1 MVNSQFAGRRNLDI
15 GTWEKTG
22 LETENW
28 FKENRGLGV
37 SPIAFAIWNVLR
49 KALADKQKKKK
60 NSHICSGDNRF
71 TSL

>member
-1 MVNSQFAGRRNLDI
+1 M
-15 GTWEKTG
+15 GTWEKTR

-60 NSHICSGDNRF
+60 K
-71 TSL
+71 

>member
-1 MVNSQFAGRRNLDI
+1 M
-15 GTWEKTG
+15 GTWEKTR

-49 KALADKQKKKK
+49 KALADKQKKK
-60 NSHICSGDNRF
+60 NSHICSGDYRF